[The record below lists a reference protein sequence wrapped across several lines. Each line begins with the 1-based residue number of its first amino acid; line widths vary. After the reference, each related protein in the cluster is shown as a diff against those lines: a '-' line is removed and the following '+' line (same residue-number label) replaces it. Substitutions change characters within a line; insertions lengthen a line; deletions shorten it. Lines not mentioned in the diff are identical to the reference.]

1 MHATDLILHILHCEK
16 LVKTQLG
23 FLVYLV
29 DREWVQRTGQSLTGF
44 TYRKS
49 RNRPRAEE
57 FDDAL
62 RDLEDSNAVTVTKGT
77 NQSGIDYKLYEA
89 VLPPRHAIVPDVY
102 VTVKNVMSDFASKST
117 WKLAEH
123 VCETPPVVHAREQEE
138 FDLSLD

>member
-1 MHATDLILHILHCEK
+1 MHATDLILHILHGER

-62 RDLEDSNAVTVTKGT
+62 RDLEK
-77 NQSGIDYKLYEA
+77 I
-89 VLPPRHAIVPDVY
+89 R
-102 VTVKNVMSDFASKST
+102 
-117 WKLAEH
+117 
-123 VCETPPVVHAREQEE
+123 TP
-138 FDLSLD
+138 

>member
-62 RDLEDSNAVTVTKGT
+62 RDLEDSNAVTVFEGT
-77 NQSGIDYKLYEA
+77 NQFGTAYKLYEA
-89 VLPPRHAIVPDVY
+89 RPRCRRDHRCDVTSRGGKDSR
-102 VTVKNVMSDFASKST
+102 TV
-117 WKLAEH
+117 
-123 VCETPPVVHAREQEE
+123 
-138 FDLSLD
+138 

>member
-77 NQSGIDYKLYEA
+77 ISPESITSCTRLCSRPDTQSSL
-89 VLPPRHAIVPDVY
+89 
-102 VTVKNVMSDFASKST
+102 MSTSPS
-117 WKLAEH
+117 
-123 VCETPPVVHAREQEE
+123 RM
-138 FDLSLD
+138 S